1 MHHAYQVLKLAN
13 LRQSTCPIFIYKE
26 DHGFLVISTQ
36 ALPLSSAQAAF
47 HGVTVSEFDL
57 ESLTVLLYVE
67 QLRQLV
73 LSDSGR
79 KKKI

>member
-1 MHHAYQVLKLAN
+1 MHHAYQVLRLAN

-26 DHGFLVISTQ
+26 DHEFLVISTQ
-36 ALPLSSAQAAF
+36 ALPLSSVQAAF
-47 HGVTVSEFDL
+47 HGATVSQFDL